1 MHKWEATTKM
11 LKEGYQVELDE
22 LGPFFLTLG
31 CEGAESRDAFNPGKH
46 IKEVKVNWKP
56 SEAFKNIRQGVTFEE
71 NLDRRTELKL
81 LRAERCGDSTI
92 EL

>member
-11 LKEGYQVELDE
+11 LKEGNRVELDE
-22 LGPFFLTLG
+22 LGTFFLTLG
-31 CEGAESRDAFNPGKH
+31 CEGAENRDAFTPGKH
-46 IKEVKVNWKP
+46 IKEVRVNWKP
-56 SEAFKNIRQGVTFEE
+56 GEAFKNIRQGITFEE

-81 LRAERCGDSTI
+81 LRAERRGDSTI